1 MAQPQTGL
9 LFRSVLSTHQMAKR
23 LEGKFPETAWRL
35 GDSDQYRTYYV
46 AAKRGDGVTIR
57 IEPEDEADE
66 YYLGVYFGAMPEI
79 PNRDEQLAGAQQIHQ
94 EVLAV
99 VEGVPV
105 PSRSG
110 AMGGIPWGARLQ
122 LLWARFASRFLR
134 G

>member
-1 MAQPQTGL
+1 MAQPETGL
-9 LFRSVLSTHQMAKR
+9 VFRSVLSTHQMAER
-23 LEGKFPETAWRL
+23 LEVKFPETAWRL

-46 AAKRGDGVTIR
+46 AGQRRDGVTIR

-66 YYLGVYFGAMPEI
+66 YYLGVYFGGMPEI
-79 PNRDEQLAGAQQIHQ
+79 PNRNEQLAGAQQIHQ

-110 AMGGIPWGARLQ
+110 AMGGIPCGAMLQ
-122 LLWARFASRFLR
+122 LLWARFASRFAR
-134 G
+134 R

>member
-9 LFRSVLSTHQMAKR
+9 VFRSVLSTQQMVER

-35 GDSDQYRTYYV
+35 GDSDQCRTYYV

-57 IEPEDEADE
+57 IEP
-66 YYLGVYFGAMPEI
+66 GVHFGGMPEI
-79 PNRDEQLAGAQQIHQ
+79 PDRAKQFAGAQQIHQ

-110 AMGGIPWGARLQ
+110 ASGCIPCGARLQ
-122 LLWARFASRFLR
+122 LLWARFASRFAR
-134 G
+134 R

>member
-57 IEPEDEADE
+57 IEPEDETDE
-66 YYLGVYFGAMPEI
+66 YYLGVYFGGMPEI
-79 PNRDEQLAGAQQIHQ
+79 HDRAEQLAGAQQIHQ

-110 AMGGIPWGARLQ
+110 ASGCTPCGAGLQ
-122 LLWARFASRFLR
+122 LLWARFASRFAR
-134 G
+134 R